1 MFSEYPYSHV
11 KGLSKIIISCIYR
24 YSPTGLIYSDGKT
37 GNAIH
42 STKLWNL
49 TYNGDPHAFIRQ
61 AAEKYDPMHNLVSK
75 VIPQIYNTFNHNL

>member
-1 MFSEYPYSHV
+1 M
-11 KGLSKIIISCIYR
+11 SKIFISSIYR

-42 STKLWNL
+42 SRKIWDLS
-49 TYNGDPHAFIRQ
+49 YNGDPHAFIRQ

-75 VIPQIYNTFNHNL
+75 VIPQIYNTSTYKLNDITYH

>member
-1 MFSEYPYSHV
+1 M
-11 KGLSKIIISCIYR
+11 SKIFISSIYR

-37 GNAIH
+37 GNDIH
-42 STKLWNL
+42 STKICNL
-49 TYNGDPHAFIRQ
+49 TYNGDPHAFLRQ